1 MEQTTVKQ
9 RKRGGIRVTYQLAL
23 FFLLIFLIVLF
34 GAIQPVFFAPDVLFN
49 VTAIIGEIGIMA
61 LAMTFIITTGGIDLS
76 VGYNLQLCAI
86 VFGTVYASSHSVLL
100 AMALAI
106 VSGILCG
113 FINGIIISKTK
124 IPPLVTTLATMNL
137 FRGVSMIIAGTHNYA
152 GFPDSFKKISTTYLF
167 DVVPVQ
173 FIYFLVL
180 FFVFNLFYT
189 RGSLGRNLKGIGFNE
204 NVLVFSGINTK
215 RHLLFIYTL
224 AGLMC
229 GFASLIY
236 LGRLSAATTS
246 MGNDLNL
253 QVITAVVLGGTS
265 IMGGIGSVTGTFI
278 GVLIIGVLRK
288 GFTLLNFSG
297 NIFNFTLGVMLIV
310 ALIAFALLEERKKNA
325 GKSRKSILIEKPGD
339 GSRA

>member
-1 MEQTTVKQ
+1 MEKPIMAQ
-9 RKRGGIRVTYQLAL
+9 RAGGRFHVTYQLAL
-23 FFLLIFLIVLF
+23 LILLVALIVTFGLF
-34 GAIQPVFFAPDVLFN
+34 EPVFFAPDVLFN

-100 AMALAI
+100 AMLLAI
-106 VSGILCG
+106 VSGTLCG
-113 FINGIIISKTK
+113 FVNGFIISKTR

-152 GFPDSFKKISTTYLF
+152 GFPDSFKKISTTYLW
-167 DVVPVQ
+167 DVVPIQ
-173 FIYFLVL
+173 FVYFLV
-180 FFVFNLFYT
+180 FFALFNLFYT
-189 RGSLGRNLKGIGFNE
+189 RGRLGRNLKGIGFNE
-204 NVLVFSGINTK
+204 NALIFSGINTK
-215 RHLLFIYTL
+215 RNLLLIYTL
-224 AGLMC
+224 SGFMC
-229 GFASLIY
+229 SLAALIY

-297 NIFNFTLGVMLIV
+297 NIFNFTLGVMLIIALV
-310 ALIAFALLEERKKNA
+310 AFSLLEERKKGA
-325 GKSRKSILIEKPGD
+325 QRRHK
-339 GSRA
+339 A